1 MRATQNDLP
10 QQVQAMMD
18 RRAFA
23 GLAVT
28 ALLGPP
34 SIALAQ
40 QMGKVSRIGALLP
53 WDGPTPG
60 DFAYLESERPRLRAL
75 GWVEGQNLFVER
87 RWAGFDPT
95 HYRQVAA
102 ELKSL
107 QVELII
113 TTGTTAIRATRDG
126 APGVP
131 IVMVNSSD
139 PVAAGFAISLAH
151 PGGDLTGTSA
161 AGGEIIVKQLGLL
174 LRVAPHAKKV
184 TVLIGAARHDNG
196 FSVDFLTAAVKPSG
210 VKIELVS
217 VTRVEELDA
226 AVARAKDGILLVIH
240 EPMFGPHFEQI
251 AEQAIRAKVPAALP
265 DPRFVRTGG
274 LMSFVAPAMWH
285 WEKSASYVDKILRG
299 AKPGDLPIEQPT
311 QFDLAINLKTARA
324 LGLTIPQSVLLL
336 ADEVIQ

>member
-10 QQVQAMMD
+10 QKVQAMMD
-18 RRAFA
+18 RRVFA

-28 ALLGPP
+28 ALLGLPV
-34 SIALAQ
+34 IAMAQ
-40 QMGKVSRIGALLP
+40 EMGKVSRIGALLP
-53 WDGPTPG
+53 WIGPTPG

-87 RWAGFDPT
+87 RWAGIDPT
-95 HYRQVAA
+95 RYRQVAA
-102 ELKSL
+102 ELKAL
-107 QVELII
+107 KVALII
-113 TTGTTAIRATRDG
+113 TTGAPAIRAARDG

-131 IVMVNSSD
+131 IVMVNAGD
-139 PVAAGFAISLAH
+139 PVASGFANSLAH

-161 AGGEIIVKQLGLL
+161 AGDEIIVKQLSLL

-184 TVLIGAARHDNG
+184 TVLISATRHENDL
-196 FSVDFLTAAVKPSG
+196 SKDLLTAAAKSSD
-210 VKIELVS
+210 VKIELIY

-226 AVARAKDGILLVIH
+226 AVARAIDGVLLVIPD
-240 EPMFGPHFEQI
+240 PMFGPHFEHI

-265 DPRFVRTGG
+265 ALRFVRAGG
-274 LMSFVAPAMWH
+274 LMSFIAPEMWH
-285 WEKSASYVDKILRG
+285 WEKSASYWDKILRG
-299 AKPGDLPIEQPT
+299 AKPADLPIEQPT
-311 QFDLAINLKTARA
+311 QFELAINLKTARA